1 MAIRFKDKCT
11 FIDRQNESARIKE
24 KYPTRIPVIV
34 EKVTGCKNV
43 PEITKHKY
51 LVPTELTMGQ
61 LIYVIRKKIPEM
73 DSHTGMFIFI
83 NNQMP
88 STGDVIGVIYK
99 NHVDDD
105 GFLYIEYSG
114 ENTFG

>member
-1 MAIRFKDKCT
+1 MQFKEKNK
-11 FIDRQNESARIKE
+11 FEDRRAESTRIKE

-34 EKVTGCKNV
+34 ERAKDCNNI

-51 LVPTELTMGQ
+51 LVPQDLTVGQ
-61 LIYVIRKKIPEM
+61 LIYVIRKKIPKLE
-73 DSHTGMFIFI
+73 SNIGMFIFI

-88 STGDVIGVIYK
+88 STGDIVNLIYEK
-99 NHVDDD
+99 HVDED